1 MAKAKC
7 DSAKSSMWKGPKS
20 NVMKESDFKILK

>member
-1 MAKAKC
+1 MAKTKC
-7 DSAKSSMWKGPKS
+7 DSAKSSMWKGPNS